1 MTQTVPTAE
10 LRAGMT
16 LAAPVHD
23 RSGRLLI
30 PAGMTL
36 QDKHLRVLQAWGV
49 SEVRIQDG
57 DPPATDP
64 DPDAVEGTQ
73 PTAGEEDPD
82 AAEARLGATADE
94 ALAERFQHCDIE
106 RFPMDGIYRIARRA
120 MIDELRQST
129 RGGSQ

>member
-1 MTQTVPTAE
+1 MSRIAPTAE

-36 QDKHLRVLQAWGV
+36 QDKHLRVLRAWGV

-57 DPPATDP
+57 DPPATEP
-64 DPDAVEGTQ
+64 VPDAAEGTQ
-73 PTAGEEDPD
+73 PTAGERIRMPP
-82 AAEARLGATADE
+82 RR
-94 ALAERFQHCDIE
+94 ALA
-106 RFPMDGIYRIARRA
+106 P
-120 MIDELRQST
+120 LRTKRWRNASST
-129 RGGSQ
+129 ATSSAFRWTGSTASRDVR